1 MIRWK
6 GISPKAGSLAGTPRA
21 PSSTPAI
28 RTQMKKGV
36 ALNCIG
42 SPDREA
48 MLAERLNIE
57 QAARS
62 YECQTP

>member
-1 MIRWK
+1 
-6 GISPKAGSLAGTPRA
+6 
-21 PSSTPAI
+21 
-28 RTQMKKGV
+28 MKKGV

-42 SPDREA
+42 APDREA